1 MTRLSLNL
9 MGIVMALVLLSC
21 AQPVLYKPSESTIG
35 VPTPPSKPISSQAS
49 STQDTNSSS
58 PWTNASAGPQNPM
71 KSNWVPASWNDIEG
85 WNSDPIHEI
94 WNTLVVGCE
103 KPHPVMKPLCPQIR
117 QRSLEEESEQRL
129 WLMTHLQPFQ
139 ILAREN
145 STQTPNR
152 ELGLLTSYYEPEIPA
167 QLSPD
172 STFKYPLFAPPAS
185 LALAHAQ
192 GKPWYSRQDI
202 ESSSLVQNE
211 LKGKALAWLSDP
223 LDVMIVHIQGSAR
236 LKVAGTG
243 PTPEVYRLKFAASND
258 QPYISMGR
266 WMMDQGLLK
275 DASWPNIK
283 AVLQAH
289 PERAQEAFWSNPR
302 YVFFSLEPLG
312 QSQTGP
318 TGAWGVPLLPG
329 RSVAVDTQSIP
340 LGIPL
345 WIASSGAS
353 PLNRLV
359 LAQDKG
365 GAIQGAVRADFF
377 AGTGEGAGA
386 WAGQMKQPLRMWA
399 LWPRD
404 LPQ

>member
-9 MGIVMALVLLSC
+9 LGIVMALVLLSC
-21 AQPVLYKPSESTIG
+21 AQPVSHTPSASTSG
-35 VPTPPSKPISSQAS
+35 VTTPPSKPIVSPAS
-49 STQDTNSSS
+49 SAQDVSSSS
-58 PWTNASAGPQNPM
+58 PTAAPPSGPQNSI
-71 KSNWVPASWNDIEG
+71 KSTWIPGSWNDIDG
-85 WNSDPIHEI
+85 WSTDPIHEI
-94 WNTLVVGCE
+94 WSTLVVGCE

-117 QRSLEEESEQRL
+117 QRSLEDESEQRL
-129 WLMTHLQPFQ
+129 WLMTHLQPYQ
-139 ILAREN
+139 IVSRDN
-145 STQTPNR
+145 STQALNR
-152 ELGLLTSYYEPEIPA
+152 EVGLLTSYYEPEIPA

-172 STFKYPLFAPPAS
+172 STFKYPLFSPPAS
-185 LALAHAQ
+185 LALARSQ
-192 GKPWYSRQDI
+192 GKPWFSRQDI
-202 ESSSLVQNE
+202 ESSNLVQNE

-236 LKVAGTG
+236 LKVAGSG
-243 PTPEVYRLKFAASND
+243 PIPTVYRLKFAASND

-275 DASWPNIK
+275 DASWPNIR
-283 AVLQAH
+283 AALQTH

-312 QSQTGP
+312 QTQTGP
-318 TGAWGVPLLPG
+318 TGAWGVPLLAG
-329 RSVAVDTQSIP
+329 RSVAVDPQSVP

-345 WIASSGAS
+345 WITSSGAS
-353 PLNRLV
+353 PLSRLV
-359 LAQDKG
+359 LSQDTG

-377 AGTGEGAGA
+377 AGTGDAAGA
-386 WAGQMKQPLRMWA
+386 WAGQMKQPLKMWA